1 MLFNTHTHL
10 NSEQLFE
17 NRDLYIQN
25 ALERGVKYLTVV
37 GMI

>member
-17 NRDLYIQN
+17 DRDLYIKN
-25 ALERGVKYLTVV
+25 ALDRGVQYLTVV
-37 GMI
+37 